1 MNSFNQVP
9 TNILFSSSYL
19 LALRIEPYFLE
30 LKMDFALTP
39 EHPRYIAPGGR
50 EQECYARG
58 RLLLQG
64 FVNIEW
70 TATGNIPS
78 HDATGEVDFGT
89 LDEFVQIGGF
99 WQLSGDFGSMRL
111 EGGNLAIN
119 LDD

>member
-1 MNSFNQVP
+1 MTPFNQIP
-9 TNILFSSSYL
+9 TNILFSSSYV

-39 EHPRYIAPGGR
+39 EHLAYITPSSR

-64 FVNIEW
+64 FLNIEW
-70 TATGNIPS
+70 TATGNLPS
-78 HDATGEVDFGT
+78 HDAAGEVDFGS
-89 LDEFVQIGGF
+89 LDEFVQVGGG
-99 WQLSGDFGSMRL
+99 WLLSGDFGSIRL
-111 EGGNLAIN
+111 EGGDLAIS